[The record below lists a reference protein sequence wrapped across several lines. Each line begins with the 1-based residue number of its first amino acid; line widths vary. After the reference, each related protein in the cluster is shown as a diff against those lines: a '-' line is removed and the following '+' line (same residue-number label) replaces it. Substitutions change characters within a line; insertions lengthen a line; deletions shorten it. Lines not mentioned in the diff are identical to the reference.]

1 MGTPAYPSPALP
13 CSPASPGGPSLFPA
27 LPRPSPHIP
36 GQPLVLGLEQSLREA
51 CCRHCCFWI
60 ACTAPFWASALHL
73 YPREG
78 LYFVEKS
85 LLSHPSIAARAS
97 LWSCSVVATCN
108 TRLAAGRAGPSQLAS
123 FPSRAFPPPSHCSR
137 SCGSG
142 ELGELSAYPCLG
154 PLQPRLCSFAL
165 EDRQRGRCCR
175 LESSDPPHTHTPSAQ
190 GCNFCLCEG
199 SASLSVWGSGCCHQP
214 WGCCAAACSV
224 EEAPGSTAPCLE
236 QSGSSWDLEV
246 KNDPRLLSS
255 CCRHVLKP
263 SKGPGLCLQ
272 HPFSL
277 GAALGAAQALCP
289 IPCCSPALCKGEG
302 CSLGGGCAFFPGWA
316 VQGMAV
322 EWDWD
327 APCCLHPACSLTAL
341 HRPSLSQP
349 VSRALLGPAV
359 PLHLS
364 ALGGNVADQTI
375 LWKQLPRGA
384 PGQRLP

>member
-51 CCRHCCFWI
+51 CCCHCCFWI

-108 TRLAAGRAGPSQLAS
+108 ARLAAGRAGPSQLAS

-165 EDRQRGRCCR
+165 EDRQRGRCRR
-175 LESSDPPHTHTPSAQ
+175 LESSDPPPHTHTPPVLRAAI
-190 GCNFCLCEG
+190 
-199 SASLSVWGSGCCHQP
+199 SASVRGVHLSQFGAVVAATSPGGAVLLRAPWRRPRAPQP
-214 WGCCAAACSV
+214 PAWNRV
-224 EEAPGSTAPCLE
+224 
-236 QSGSSWDLEV
+236 
-246 KNDPRLLSS
+246 
-255 CCRHVLKP
+255 
-263 SKGPGLCLQ
+263 
-272 HPFSL
+272 
-277 GAALGAAQALCP
+277 GAA
-289 IPCCSPALCKGEG
+289 
-302 CSLGGGCAFFPGWA
+302 
-316 VQGMAV
+316 GM
-322 EWDWD
+322 
-327 APCCLHPACSLTAL
+327 
-341 HRPSLSQP
+341 
-349 VSRALLGPAV
+349 
-359 PLHLS
+359 
-364 ALGGNVADQTI
+364 
-375 LWKQLPRGA
+375 WK
-384 PGQRLP
+384 